1 MAELGENHRRRILVT
16 FRHMDELLSQSLHVI
31 AQAQSDLHP
40 RHVQDISASKLLRI
54 EKHIQLIREQMKKFL
69 ERFQIALPEPSTSSS
84 WILKTNL
91 TSLDIALEDLHPQKL
106 KGYGE
111 MDAAAARELTQTLQE
126 IHKLVH
132 QLHKTLE

>member
-1 MAELGENHRRRILVT
+1 
-16 FRHMDELLSQSLHVI
+16 MDELLSQSLHVI

>member
-1 MAELGENHRRRILVT
+1 MATLGEHHRRRILIT
-16 FRHMDELLSQSLHVI
+16 FQHMDELLSQSLHVI
-31 AQAQSDLHP
+31 ARAQTDLQP

-54 EKHIQLIREQMKKFL
+54 EKHFQLIREQMNKFL
-69 ERFQIALPEPSTSSS
+69 ERYQIALPEPSTPSS

-91 TSLDIALEDLHPQKL
+91 TSLDMALEDLHPHKL

-111 MDAAAARELTQTLQE
+111 MDSTVARELTQTLQE
-126 IHKLVH
+126 IRKQVS